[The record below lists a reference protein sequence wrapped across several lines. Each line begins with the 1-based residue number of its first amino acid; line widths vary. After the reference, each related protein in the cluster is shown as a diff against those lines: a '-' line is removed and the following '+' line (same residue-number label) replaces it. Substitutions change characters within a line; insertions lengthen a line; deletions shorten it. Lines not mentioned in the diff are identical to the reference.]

1 MKEKVSN
8 TYILGLKRG
17 QVKLVPRQTDWH
29 KDAAG
34 VIKKLKEILGN
45 SAIDIQHVGSTAI
58 LNICAKPIIDIA
70 VGVGNVAD
78 ILLQREALGGC
89 KRSDF
94 VCSRGFFTRYE
105 NSSYSC
111 S

>member
-17 QVKLVPRQTDWH
+17 QVKLVPHQTDWH

-45 SAIDIQHVGSTAI
+45 SAIDM
-58 LNICAKPIIDIA
+58 
-70 VGVGNVAD
+70 
-78 ILLQREALGGC
+78 
-89 KRSDF
+89 
-94 VCSRGFFTRYE
+94 
-105 NSSYSC
+105 
-111 S
+111 